1 MWNEH
6 FGIGIVEMMA
16 AGLLVIAHNSG
27 GPKTDIITPLPIN
40 ATNNNNAQK
49 KDQTNVASG
58 DSGSSMRQ
66 VIGHSLAS
74 SPYRTVQSAANGF
87 LAASV
92 HEYASA
98 IYTAA
103 TLPPDQVAQL
113 RSSAAKSSEKFSDRV
128 FTEAFKESLLES
140 KLLQQ

>member
-40 ATNNNNAQK
+40 ATSNAQK
-49 KDQTNVASG
+49 DKTNVSG
-58 DSGSSMRQ
+58 DSSSTRQ
-66 VIGHSLAS
+66 VIGHSVA
-74 SPYRTVQSAANGF
+74 SPYQTVQSAANGF
-87 LAASV
+87 LASSV

-103 TLPPDQVAQL
+103 TLPPDQVKQL

>member
-40 ATNNNNAQK
+40 ATTNNNAQK
-49 KDQTNVASG
+49 DQTNVTSG

-74 SPYRTVQSAANGF
+74 SPYQTVQSAANGF
-87 LAASV
+87 LASSV

-103 TLPPDQVAQL
+103 TLPPDQVRQL